1 MAHLRE
7 ISHGA
12 ICHFLVASDTCG
24 SRYASEFIFRGKFC
38 DCGEMRGARK
48 YAKNF
53 TRNHDRRILGKIQK
67 IEEIF
72 VRRKIEKSKRG
83 EGCKKKVCAR
93 VKIAL
98 DTLGFFK

>member
-1 MAHLRE
+1 MHLNL
-7 ISHGA
+7 
-12 ICHFLVASDTCG
+12 FLEESSV
-24 SRYASEFIFRGKFC
+24 IV
-38 DCGEMRGARK
+38 EMRARK

-98 DTLGFFK
+98 DTLGFLKQSF